1 MNDTQGFALGIQW
14 GENMVGLTKMN
25 QHRIVI
31 NADQIEIIETTP
43 DTVITMT
50 NGHKYIVME
59 NAEEVVELIVKY
71 KQRIF
76 NMISDK

>member
-1 MNDTQGFALGIQW
+1 
-14 GENMVGLTKMN
+14 MVGLTKMN

-31 NADQIEIIETTP
+31 NADLIEVIESTP

-59 NAEEVVELIVKY
+59 NTEEVVELIIKY
-71 KQRIF
+71 KQKLF

>member
-1 MNDTQGFALGIQW
+1 
-14 GENMVGLTKMN
+14 MN

-31 NADQIEIIETTP
+31 NADLIEVIESTP

-59 NAEEVVELIVKY
+59 NTEEVVELIIKY
-71 KQRIF
+71 KQKLF